1 MTNQN
6 YLLINKTTNVVENVC
21 YWDGDTSKWQ
31 PEENSFAL
39 PLDTTPS
46 LVWQLNQD
54 KTDFVLT
61 SVLGQ
66 GAIGFTWNGAAL
78 TTNESKPAAPNKPQE

>member
-6 YLLINKTTNVVENVC
+6 YLIINKTTNIVENVC
-21 YWDGDTSKWQ
+21 CWDGDTSKWQ
-31 PEENSFAL
+31 PAENSFAL
-39 PLDTTPS
+39 PLDTTPA
-46 LVWQLNQD
+46 LVWQLNED

-66 GAIGFTWNGAAL
+66 GAIGFTWDGVVL
-78 TTNESKPAAPNKPQE
+78 TTNVNKPAAPNNNQ